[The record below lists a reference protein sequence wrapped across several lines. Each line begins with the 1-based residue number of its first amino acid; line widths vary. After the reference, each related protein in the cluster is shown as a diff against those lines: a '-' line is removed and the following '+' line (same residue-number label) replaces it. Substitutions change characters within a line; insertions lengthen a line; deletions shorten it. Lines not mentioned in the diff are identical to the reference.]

1 MNSQRICSHAPVAAL
16 LPTRVGQVL
25 ESKLHSKKVDRE
37 AFQIQAEIMAII
49 GGEED
54 DNVVKDF
61 YNSIK
66 SVVDAEGSS
75 SDEEEASSQ
84 SPTPPTAL
92 RVSSLS
98 RSKRSAFNNVGSRLD
113 LYCRQCRVRT
123 FET

>member
-1 MNSQRICSHAPVAAL
+1 MNSQRNCSHAPVAAL

-54 DNVVKDF
+54 DDVVEGF

-84 SPTPPTAL
+84 SPPTTTRA
-92 RVSSLS
+92 SSLS

-113 LYCRQCRVRT
+113 LHCRQCRVHT

>member
-1 MNSQRICSHAPVAAL
+1 M
-16 LPTRVGQVL
+16 GQVL

-54 DNVVKDF
+54 DDVVEGF

-66 SVVDAEGSS
+66 NVVDAEGSV
-75 SDEEEASSQ
+75 SDEEEAPSQ
-84 SPTPPTAL
+84 STPTSTKTRCA
-92 RVSSLS
+92 SLS

-113 LYCRQCRVRT
+113 LHRRQCRVRT
-123 FET
+123 VET